1 MMADKDEV
9 VEKAQERITLAR
21 GEVWLLRIAAA
32 TGVIS
37 MLSHG
42 IDLLHELGLI

>member
-1 MMADKDEV
+1 MPDTEEV

-21 GEVWLLRIAAA
+21 GELWLLRVAAA

-42 IDLLHELGLI
+42 ISFLHELGLI